1 MRRIGLAVIL
11 AVGLFAAVI
20 LAVGLYATGRHSPFK
35 GNAIKSDAPLAIQAQ
50 PEQQASRTY
59 RIGVLGSTLRQ
70 NDSVATFRQGL
81 RDLGYIEGRNLV
93 IEYRGADDKY
103 EHLSPLAEEL
113 VRSGVDVIVAYNTP
127 GGLAAQKATTTIPIV
142 IVSGDPVRSG
152 LVASLA
158 RPGGN
163 ITGLSI
169 QEFELSFKRLELL
182 KEVVPTASR
191 VAYLRVS
198 GVQPTQVARS
208 FQTQEDSAARS
219 IGLQLQRVD
228 VREPSDFA
236 GAFSTMAK
244 NGAQALIVANH
255 TLLSIHAAQ
264 VAALATQ
271 SRLPAIGGQKGL
283 TRAGLLLTYGP
294 DLSDLQRRSATYVD
308 KILKGAKPG
317 DLPVEQPTKFELVIN
332 LKTAKALGLTI
343 PQTLL
348 QRADQ
353 VIE

>member
-1 MRRIGLAVIL
+1 MRWIGLAVVL
-11 AVGLFAAVI
+11 AVL
-20 LAVGLYATGRHSPFK
+20 L
-35 GNAIKSDAPLAIQAQ
+35 APLAA
-50 PEQQASRTY
+50 EAQQASRTY
-59 RIGVLGSTLRQ
+59 RIGFVGTTSRADETSPLAGL
-70 NDSVATFRQGL
+70 RQGL
-81 RDLGYIEGRNLV
+81 LDLGHVEGKNFL
-93 IEYRGADDKY
+93 IEYRWADNKS
-103 EHLSPLAEEL
+103 ERLSALAEEL
-113 VRSGVDVIVAYNTP
+113 VRSGVDVIVAYDTP
-127 GGLAAQKATTTIPIV
+127 GSLAAQKATTTIPIV
-142 IVSGDPVRSG
+142 IVAGDPVRSG

-191 VAYLRVS
+191 VAYLRVA
-198 GVQPTQVARS
+198 GVQPTQVATS
-208 FQTQEDSAARS
+208 LQTQEDSAARS
-219 IGLQLQRVD
+219 MGLQLQRVE

-264 VAALATQ
+264 VVALATQ
-271 SRLPAIGGQKGL
+271 NRLPAIGGQKGL

-294 DLSDLQRRSATYVD
+294 DVSDLQRRSATYVD
-308 KILKGAKPG
+308 KILKGAKPA

-332 LKTAKALGLTI
+332 LKTAKALGITI

-348 QRADQ
+348 LRADQ

>member
-1 MRRIGLAVIL
+1 MRRIGLAVALIFSL
-11 AVGLFAAVI
+11 A
-20 LAVGLYATGRHSPFK
+20 LASLVAE
-35 GNAIKSDAPLAIQAQ
+35 A
-50 PEQQASRTY
+50 QQASRTY

-70 NDSVATFRQGL
+70 DDSVATFRQGL

-93 IEYRGADDKY
+93 IEYRWADDKY

-191 VAYLRVS
+191 VAYLRVA

-219 IGLQLQRVD
+219 MGLELQRVEL
-228 VREPSDFA
+228 REPNDFA
-236 GAFSTMAK
+236 GAFATMAK

-255 TLLSIHAAQ
+255 TSLSIHAAQ

-271 SRLPAIGGQKGL
+271 NRLPAIGGQKGL

-308 KILKGAKPG
+308 KILKGAKPA
-317 DLPVEQPTKFELVIN
+317 DLPIEQPTK
-332 LKTAKALGLTI
+332 
-343 PQTLL
+343 
-348 QRADQ
+348 
-353 VIE
+353 